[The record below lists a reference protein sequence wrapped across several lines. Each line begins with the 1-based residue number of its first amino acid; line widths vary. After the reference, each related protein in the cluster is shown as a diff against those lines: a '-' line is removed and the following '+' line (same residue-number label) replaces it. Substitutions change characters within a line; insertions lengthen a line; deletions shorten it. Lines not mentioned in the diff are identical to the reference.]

1 MTDATEA
8 SDAADRL
15 ELSPTLVGESSAA
28 YATRIIREGIL
39 TGVLAPGSK
48 IPQESI
54 ATRLDMSRIPIR
66 DALRQLESEGLVVI
80 PSNRSAKVARLD
92 AADFAEIYDMREL
105 IEPYVVGMT
114 ARSVT
119 ARQLGRL
126 EALADQ
132 FDKCVESNG
141 DVLSVDREFHLLTM
155 SGAPRKRVWKLVTEL
170 QNASQQYRRAFH
182 DLDRSPCTQAKVCKE
197 HHDLVDALRARD
209 EVAAVAITRR
219 HLART
224 RALLEPVLLERE
236 VTR

>member
-1 MTDATEA
+1 MTDVTAT

-15 ELSPTLVGESSAA
+15 ELSPPLAGESSAA
-28 YATRIIREGIL
+28 YATRVIREGIL

-92 AADFAEIYDMREL
+92 AADFAEIYDLREL
-105 IEPYVVGMT
+105 FEPYVVGVT
-114 ARSVT
+114 ARSAT
-119 ARQLGRL
+119 EKQLDRL
-126 EALADQ
+126 QALADL
-132 FDKCVESNG
+132 FDKCVESHG
-141 DVLSVDREFHLLTM
+141 DVLSVDRDFHLLTM
-155 SGAPRKRVWKLVTEL
+155 SGAPRKRAWKLVTEL
-170 QNASQQYRRAFH
+170 QNASQQYRRAFR
-182 DLDRSPCTQAKVCKE
+182 DLDQSRTQAEVCRE
-197 HHDLVDALRARD
+197 HHELVDAFRARD
-209 EVAAVAITRR
+209 EAAAVEITRR

-236 VTR
+236 ATR